1 MTQADRSSPPAPQ
14 QPPCLRLALDIML
27 NCPLAMAL
35 AWGPEQILYYNQA
48 YASLSGV
55 RSESVPGGG
64 VPGLR
69 PPMFGWNP
77 AALQAAWDGASLV
90 YLAQALPLPR
100 NGAME
105 QLLLD
110 LHYTPIRDDSGAVRG
125 VLCAMQAARD
135 GAQLAPNKNLRIL
148 VVEDS
153 ADTSYLVC
161 EMLQAMG
168 YTVEAAASGEQALAI
183 LAAAWPD
190 ILFSDVSLP
199 GMSGVEL
206 ARRALKIHPDLRI
219 IFASGYNNTLTR
231 ELEFPAVAIQK
242 PYDLEQL
249 QQALAAIAPAA
260 STVRLQSL

>member
-1 MTQADRSSPPAPQ
+1 MTQAERSSPPAPQ

-35 AWGPEQILYYNQA
+35 AWGPEQILFYNHA
-48 YASLSGV
+48 YAALTGV
-55 RSESVPGGG
+55 RRESVPGGS
-64 VPGLR
+64 VPSLR

-90 YLAQALPLPR
+90 YPAQALPLPR
-100 NGAME
+100 NGAIE

-110 LHYTPIRDDSGAVRG
+110 LHYTPIRDDRGAVRG
-125 VLCAMQAARD
+125 VLCAMQAAREV
-135 GAQLAPNKNLRIL
+135 APPASGKGMRIL
-148 VVEDS
+148 VVEDN
-153 ADTSYLVC
+153 ADANYLVC

-168 YTVEAAASGEQALAI
+168 YTVDAATTGEQALAL
-183 LAAAWPD
+183 LAETRPD

-199 GMSGVEL
+199 GMSGVDL
-206 ARRALKIHPDLRI
+206 ARLALKTHPDLRI
-219 IFASGYNNTLTR
+219 VFATGYNNTLAS

-249 QQALAAIAPAA
+249 QQALAGIAPAA
-260 STVRLQSL
+260 PTVRLQTP